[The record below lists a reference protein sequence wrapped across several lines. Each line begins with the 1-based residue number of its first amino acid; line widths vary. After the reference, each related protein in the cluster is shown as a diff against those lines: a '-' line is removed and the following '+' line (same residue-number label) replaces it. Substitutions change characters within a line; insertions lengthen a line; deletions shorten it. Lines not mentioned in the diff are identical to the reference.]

1 MKKAILS
8 VLLICIAALVTIHL
22 KEQYQPAFE
31 RTFSPFFQLLGKP
44 LQTVNRTVTHLFP
57 ISQVDEKTLGEKIKA
72 EISTH
77 FLVINSKRETAYLNH
92 LIQELTADTQSG
104 FDYQVFLISGDP
116 NAMAL
121 PGGVICVTDE
131 LLNILS
137 SEAELI
143 AILAHEIGH
152 IERGHLF
159 DAVRQ
164 EMLKRKMEQISL
176 LTYAIDAIGHL
187 GKCCFNKTQEDEA
200 DSYAFRML
208 LDHGYDPFAMSSSFE
223 KLLPDGANPHTHTEL
238 IADFLATH
246 PYLELRAAKFQAQA
260 ENWQASN
267 PDTPIYIGQRNFK
280 ERKTRK
286 QVEYRKEFK
295 TSISANLH

>member
-1 MKKAILS
+1 MKKAILAT
-8 VLLICIAALVTIHL
+8 LLLCIAALVTIHL

-44 LQTVNRTVTHLFP
+44 LQTVNRTVTHVFP
-57 ISQVDEKTLGEKIKA
+57 VSQLDERMLGEEIKA
-72 EISTH
+72 KIPTH
-77 FLVINSKRETAYLNH
+77 FITINSKSEIAYLNR
-92 LIQELTADTQSG
+92 LIQELSANTQSG
-104 FDYQVFLISGDP
+104 FDYQVFLISGEP

-137 SEAELI
+137 SEAELV

-159 DAVRQ
+159 DVCRQ

-176 LTYAIDAIGHL
+176 LTYALDAIGHL

-208 LDHGYDPFAMSSSFE
+208 LDHGYDPFAMSRSFE
-223 KLLPDGANPHTHTEL
+223 KLLSYEANPNARTTL
-238 IADFLATH
+238 IDDFLATH
-246 PYLELRAAKFQAQA
+246 PYLELRAAKFQALA
-260 ENWQASN
+260 EKWEAANE
-267 PDTPIYIGQRNFK
+267 DTPCYVGQRNFK
-280 ERKTRK
+280 ERKTRC
-286 QVEYRKEFK
+286 QVEYRRDYKFY
-295 TSISANLH
+295 